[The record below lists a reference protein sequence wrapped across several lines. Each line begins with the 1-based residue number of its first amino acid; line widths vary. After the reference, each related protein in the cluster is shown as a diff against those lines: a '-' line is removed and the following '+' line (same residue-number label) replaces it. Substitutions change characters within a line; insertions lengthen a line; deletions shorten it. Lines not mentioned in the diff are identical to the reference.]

1 MPFRKFG
8 DTDLIRNSLIAYPKV
23 NFFIFDGNVYYNNK
37 PDQNGKFSKV
47 YSSEVGSIN
56 LYEYN
61 IDKLAG
67 SNDFIYPF
75 ITKQSAGGSFKT
87 VGKVSYS
94 NEFVYGDRVTGSYP
108 MTASIIR
115 EFMTNP
121 SARATETDLSTGQT
135 FQGAPTHRHFYALKN
150 RLNFLGQRS
159 QHYLVS
165 SSLGNKNNQTINLI
179 SIPSI
184 AYGSQINP
192 GSVSLKW
199 FLTGSLIGEVKD
211 IKENGELIQVGPEGS
226 TGSGSVAGVVLYD
239 EGFILLTGS
248 WDLSSEEIGLTNG
261 GSQVKP
267 QWIYYGAGA
276 KDGVTQATAPSGYV
290 SASFDMSFEGHT
302 ETQVLTMFAHA
313 PKGKVNFSNNPTY
326 IKHNQTAISTNTSA
340 IFEENSERTIKNTIS
355 SSFEG
360 YESPFERQVYV
371 SRIAIYDENKNL
383 IGVATLSNPVVK
395 NEDQDLSFK
404 IKLDI

>member
-8 DTDLIRNSLIAYPKV
+8 ETDLIRNTIIAYPKV
-23 NFFIFDGNVYYNNK
+23 NFFIFEGNVYYNNR
-37 PDQNGKFSKV
+37 PDQDGKFSKV

-61 IDKLAG
+61 IDKLAN
-67 SNDFIYPF
+67 SNDFIYPY

-108 MTASIIR
+108 MTASISR

-121 SARATETDLSTGQT
+121 SARATETNLADGTT
-135 FQGAPTHRHFYALKN
+135 FQGAPTHRHFYSLKN
-150 RLNFLGQRS
+150 RLNFLGQKS
-159 QHYLVS
+159 QHYVVS
-165 SSLGNKNNQTINLI
+165 SSLADKNSQTINLI

-199 FLTGSLIGEVKD
+199 FLTGSLIAELQD
-211 IKENGELIQVGPEGS
+211 IKENGELIQVGPAGS
-226 TGSGSVAGVVLYD
+226 TGSGSVAGVVLYS
-239 EGFILLTGS
+239 EGFLLLTGS
-248 WDLSSEEIGLTNG
+248 WDLSSEQIGLTSG
-261 GSQVKP
+261 GSAVKP

-276 KDGVTQATAPSGYV
+276 KDGVTQATAPAGFS

-313 PKGKVNFSNNPTY
+313 GRGKVNFSNNPTY
-326 IKHNQTAISTNTSA
+326 ITHNQAKLSVTSSST
-340 IFEENSERTIKNTIS
+340 FEENSGRTIKNTVS
-355 SSFEG
+355 SSFDG
-360 YESPFERQVYV
+360 YEAPFERQVYV
-371 SRIAIYDENKNL
+371 SRVAIYDENKNL
-383 IGVATLSNPVVK
+383 IGVATLANPVLK
-395 NEDQDLSFK
+395 KETQDLSFK
-404 IKLDI
+404 VKLDI

>member
-8 DTDLIRNSLIAYPKV
+8 DTDLIRNTVIAYPKV
-23 NFFIFDGNVYYNNK
+23 SFFIYDGNVYYNNR
-37 PDQNGKFSKV
+37 PDQDGKFSKV

-61 IDKLAG
+61 IDKLSG
-67 SNDFIYPF
+67 SNDFIYPY
-75 ITKQSAGGSFKT
+75 ITKQSAGASFKT

-108 MTASIIR
+108 MTASISR

-121 SARATETDLSTGQT
+121 SARASESDLSTGKT

-165 SSLGNKNNQTINLI
+165 SSLGNKNSQTINLI

-184 AYGSQINP
+184 AYGTQINP

-199 FLTGSLIGEVKD
+199 YLTGSLIGELRD
-211 IKENGELIQVGPEGS
+211 TKENGELIQVGPAGS

-239 EGFILLTGS
+239 EGFLLLTGS
-248 WDLSSEEIGLTNG
+248 WDLSSEQIGLTNG
-261 GSQVKP
+261 GSVKKP

-276 KDGVTQATAPSGYV
+276 KDGVTEASAPAGYV
-290 SASFDMSFEGHT
+290 SASFDMAFEGHT
-302 ETQVLTMFAHA
+302 ETQVLTMFTHA
-313 PKGKVNFSNNPTY
+313 ERGKVNFSNNPTF
-326 IKHNQTAISTNTSA
+326 ITHNQTKLSMTSSA
-340 IFEENSERTIKNTIS
+340 VFEENAERTIKNTVS

-360 YESPFERQVYV
+360 YEAPFQRQVYV
-371 SRIAIYDENKNL
+371 SRVAVYDENKNL
-383 IGVATLSNPVVK
+383 IGVATLSNPVLK
-395 NEDQDLSFK
+395 KEDQDLSFK